1 MDNQLTHFLA
11 RVLMKTNA
19 LYSDRVYL
27 RMLYYLTMGKKLHL
41 DDPKTMNEKLQ
52 WLKINQRDPL
62 LTTLVDK
69 LTVKDYVSEKIGA
82 EFVCPLLG
90 VWDSFDE
97 IDFSALPD
105 QFVLK
110 TNHSGGN
117 TGVVICQDK
126 SSLDI
131 PKAREKLTNSLNT
144 DIFPRFREWPYKNV
158 KKKIFAEQFLGK
170 DIVDYKFYCFNGD
183 VDCVLLCVDRQI
195 GAPKFYFF
203 SQEWKLLRYNLRGKA
218 APADFTLPKPKN
230 IDRLFEL
237 AAFLSKGFPF
247 VRMDFYDVDG
257 KCYFGEYT
265 FYPASGLDKN
275 RLPKMDRYFGD
286 KIDLSIVSH

>member
-1 MDNQLTHFLA
+1 MCL
-11 RVLMKTNA
+11 
-19 LYSDRVYL
+19 L

-144 DIFPRFREWPYKNV
+144 DIFPRFREWPYKNIQRKV
-158 KKKIFAEQFLGK
+158 FAEEFIEDKGRGELL
-170 DIVDYKFYCFNGD
+170 DYKFYCFNGFSY
-183 VDCVLLCVDRQI
+183 L
-195 GAPKFYFF
+195 FF
-203 SQEWKLLRYNLRGKA
+203 
-218 APADFTLPKPKN
+218 
-230 IDRLFEL
+230 
-237 AAFLSKGFPF
+237 
-247 VRMDFYDVDG
+247 
-257 KCYFGEYT
+257 
-265 FYPASGLDKN
+265 
-275 RLPKMDRYFGD
+275 
-286 KIDLSIVSH
+286 

>member
-69 LTVKDYVSEKIGA
+69 LTVKDYVSEKIGE

-131 PKAREKLTNSLNT
+131 PKAREKLTNSL
-144 DIFPRFREWPYKNV
+144 
-158 KKKIFAEQFLGK
+158 K
-170 DIVDYKFYCFNGD
+170 D
-183 VDCVLLCVDRQI
+183 LCRAV
-195 GAPKFYFF
+195 
-203 SQEWKLLRYNLRGKA
+203 
-218 APADFTLPKPKN
+218 
-230 IDRLFEL
+230 
-237 AAFLSKGFPF
+237 
-247 VRMDFYDVDG
+247 
-257 KCYFGEYT
+257 FG
-265 FYPASGLDKN
+265 
-275 RLPKMDRYFGD
+275 
-286 KIDLSIVSH
+286 